1 MTTDSADRPTRETR
15 LLLLVVVV
23 AIGVLVLL
31 ARFRFPPDGLSPPSP
46 GQGGLAGLAARA
58 PFEDMAGVLTSL
70 LNRLSPSSL
79 VVQLESVPVA
89 DPPAPTAAT
98 PAAPA
103 PVAPGFVA
111 SSRPVAAM
119 RMRADL
125 ALVYTDP
132 GTRPSL
138 SREGVGSAE
147 LVATDPSRAISLL
160 RVASFDAGGPAGTQD
175 SFGGFTYVAVIEAM
189 PGGMTVRPR
198 FIGRVDPVADARWS
212 RPLLSIGEPNDL
224 PVGAWLFT
232 IDGRLLGL
240 VVAHGGGAAIAPPS
254 ALDALVTELSGA
266 GSGT

>member
-31 ARFRFPPDGLSPPSP
+31 ARFRYPSDGLSAPSP

-79 VVQLESVPVA
+79 VLQLEPVPVG
-89 DPPAPTAAT
+89 DPPAPAAA
-98 PAAPA
+98 AAPA
-103 PVAPGFVA
+103 PVAPLFVA
-111 SSRPVAAM
+111 SRRPVAAM

-132 GTRPSL
+132 GTRPSV
-138 SREGVGSAE
+138 SPEGVGTAE
-147 LVATDPSRAISLL
+147 LVATDPGRAISLL
-160 RVASFDAGGPAGTQD
+160 RVRSFDAGGPAGTQD
-175 SFGGFTYVAVIEAM
+175 SFGGFTYVAVVEAM

-198 FIGRVDPVADARWS
+198 FIGRVDPVADARWP